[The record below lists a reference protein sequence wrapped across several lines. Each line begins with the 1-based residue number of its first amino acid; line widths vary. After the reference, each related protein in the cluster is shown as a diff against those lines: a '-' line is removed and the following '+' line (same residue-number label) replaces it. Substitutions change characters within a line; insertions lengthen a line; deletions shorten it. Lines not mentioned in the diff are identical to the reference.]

1 MKANEQQN
9 KNQIEINKQQ
19 PEKQNDEEQ
28 KTNLKATEKPIP
40 KIEKDNQNEPKQLKF
55 NIKNYDN
62 SPLLEESRN
71 DDQLLKDIFNELD
84 IKKIKIKIYRWCKIK
99 P

>member
-28 KTNLKATEKPIP
+28 KINLKATEKPIP
-40 KIEKDNQNEPKQLKF
+40 KIEKDNQNESKKLKF
-55 NIKNYDN
+55 NIKNYAN
-62 SPLLEESRN
+62 SPLLDESRN
-71 DDQLLKDIFNELD
+71 DDQLLKDIF
-84 IKKIKIKIYRWCKIK
+84 
-99 P
+99 

>member
-9 KNQIEINKQQ
+9 KNQIEINKQP
-19 PEKQNDEEQ
+19 PEKQNEEEQ
-28 KTNLKATEKPIP
+28 KINLKAAAKPIP

-62 SPLLEESRN
+62 SPLLDESRN
-71 DDQLLKDIFNELD
+71 DDQLLKDIF
-84 IKKIKIKIYRWCKIK
+84 
-99 P
+99 

>member
-9 KNQIEINKQQ
+9 KNQIEINKEQ
-19 PEKQNDEEQ
+19 PEKQNEKKL
-28 KTNLKATEKPIP
+28 KTNLKAAEKPIP

-55 NIKNYDN
+55 NIKNYNN

-71 DDQLLKDIFNELD
+71 DDQLLKDI
-84 IKKIKIKIYRWCKIK
+84 C
-99 P
+99 